1 LIYKYDGNDII
12 NGGSKNMKQKD
23 RNLNQVINK
32 LITSFV
38 GIDHEQFDTVINQAL
53 RSIGEFFDADRV
65 YLFDYDFQAMTCS
78 NTYEW
83 CASNIEP
90 MIDTLQN
97 SSLDGLDH
105 WVASHLNGKETYI
118 ANVKELDEN
127 DQVRKILEP
136 QHVLSLLTI
145 PLMNN
150 RTCYGFLGID
160 SVKETRTYT
169 DAERETLIKFGEVLT
184 LFQQKQSNEKKLIET
199 QLLLMSILDNQKE
212 YVCRINRST
221 NKIVYANQSF
231 LDDIGTRY
239 SLFLNDDL
247 FKSELFSIVHVHEFI
262 SHFSSSNKKLVFEQ
276 EIFDSEN
283 IPHMIMWEFYP
294 LEFEDEIQVVGFNIS
309 YLKKALGDT
318 EKHKE
323 KLHHLQQTYTFGSW
337 EYDVVLEKFFVDDAF
352 AHMLGYKK
360 EEINEFDFY
369 QLSKLVSPKDLEK
382 VIQTTHEVLGKKL
395 ETFDVSLTMNH
406 KDDHVLEVRTH
417 GYTKT
422 KKYRSDISKIIGFVE
437 DVTFK
442 NQVDKD
448 LMSYQRLAD
457 LQDDII
463 FMTDENNVL
472 NYINY
477 SFMKKTGYS
486 SKDVIGHDVS
496 VFIHADYNQEAFHAL
511 EISLSRNENYRGVI
525 VIETKENE
533 LIPCDATISPI
544 KGQNEETYRIIS
556 IYRCVLEEK

>member
-1 LIYKYDGNDII
+1 
-12 NGGSKNMKQKD
+12 MKQKD

-323 KLHHLQQTYTFGSW
+323 KLNHLQQTYTFGSW

-472 NYINY
+472 NYVNY